1 MNIVKFES
9 LQAEHAWMIVSDQLQ
24 QRNNML
30 AKGISHMER
39 TPKELPMASR
49 LMMLRYHL
57 KMSVRQLTQ
66 EANQY
71 RRCNT
76 DQSKDQLAAQW
87 RHVHQ
92 LLFLLRQIDT
102 ELGRATSENETL
114 RVWLESLEARV
125 YRSALVHLN

>member
-1 MNIVKFES
+1 MKIITYES

-39 TPKELPMASR
+39 NSTGLTMASR

-57 KMSVRQLTQ
+57 KMSVRQLTK
-66 EANQY
+66 EARQPLTLRQIDN
-71 RRCNT
+71 R
-76 DQSKDQLAAQW
+76 LADQW

-102 ELGRATSENETL
+102 EFGRATNESETL
-114 RVWLESLEARV
+114 RTWLESLEARV

>member
-1 MNIVKFES
+1 MKIVTYES
-9 LQAEHAWMIVSDQLQ
+9 LQAEHAWMMVSDQLQ

-30 AKGISHMER
+30 AKGISHLER
-39 TPKELPMASR
+39 NASGLPMASR

-66 EANQY
+66 EARYKPNTPQSANQIGE
-71 RRCNT
+71 
-76 DQSKDQLAAQW
+76 QW

-92 LLFLLRQIDT
+92 LLFLLRQIDA
-102 ELGRATSENETL
+102 EFGRATSESEML
-114 RVWLESLEARV
+114 RSWTKSLEARV

>member
-1 MNIVKFES
+1 MKIVTYES

-39 TPKELPMASR
+39 NATGLPIASR

-66 EANQY
+66 EARQQRY
-71 RRCNT
+71 SA
-76 DQSKDQLAAQW
+76 QSDNQLAEQW

-102 ELGRATSENETL
+102 ELGRATNESQTL
-114 RVWLESLEARV
+114 RSWLESLEARV

>member
-1 MNIVKFES
+1 MRIATYES

-39 TPKELPMASR
+39 NPTGLPMASR

-57 KMSVRQLTQ
+57 KMSVRQLTKVARYKPTTP
-66 EANQY
+66 EAANQT
-71 RRCNT
+71 T
-76 DQSKDQLAAQW
+76 DQWQ
-87 RHVHQ
+87 HVHQ
-92 LLFLLRQIDT
+92 LLFLLRQIDA
-102 ELGRATSENETL
+102 EFGRATSESEVL
-114 RVWLESLEARV
+114 RSWLESLEARV

>member
-1 MNIVKFES
+1 MRIATYES
-9 LQAEHAWMIVSDQLQ
+9 LKAEHAWMIISDQLQ

-39 TPKELPMASR
+39 NPAGLPIASR

-57 KMSVRQLTQ
+57 KMSLRQLSKEARQKPDSDRPTTQ
-66 EANQY
+66 LTE
-71 RRCNT
+71 
-76 DQSKDQLAAQW
+76 QW
-87 RHVHQ
+87 QHIHQ

-102 ELGRATSENETL
+102 EFGRATKENETL
-114 RVWLESLEARV
+114 RLWLESLEARV

>member
-1 MNIVKFES
+1 MKIATYES
-9 LQAEHAWMIVSDQLQ
+9 LQAEHAWMMVSDQLQ
-24 QRNNML
+24 QRNNIL

-39 TPKELPMASR
+39 NASGLPIASR

-66 EANQY
+66 EARQQ
-71 RRCNT
+71 RHST
-76 DQSKDQLAAQW
+76 QSDNRLVNQW

-102 ELGRATSENETL
+102 ELGRATNESEPL
-114 RVWLESLEARV
+114 RMWLVLLKR
-125 YRSALVHLN
+125 

>member
-1 MNIVKFES
+1 MKIATYES

-39 TPKELPMASR
+39 NASDLPIASR

-66 EANQY
+66 EARQQ
-71 RRCNT
+71 RHST
-76 DQSKDQLAAQW
+76 QLDNRLVNQW

-92 LLFLLRQIDT
+92 LLFLLRQIDA
-102 ELGRATSENETL
+102 ELGRATNESEPL
-114 RVWLESLEARV
+114 RMWLKSLEARV